1 MKQANNPIPKEEPFW
16 AQEILDVLVNGY
28 KEHTSKQAK
37 PTRKEIIKEQ
47 LQKKQK

>member
-1 MKQANNPIPKEEPFW
+1 MKQANKPTEPHW
-16 AQEILDVLVNGY
+16 AQELVDNLNA
-28 KEHTSKQAK
+28 KFAQAK

>member
-1 MKQANNPIPKEEPFW
+1 MKQANKPNEPHWARELVDNLNAKFAQPK
-16 AQEILDVLVNGY
+16 D
-28 KEHTSKQAK
+28 K